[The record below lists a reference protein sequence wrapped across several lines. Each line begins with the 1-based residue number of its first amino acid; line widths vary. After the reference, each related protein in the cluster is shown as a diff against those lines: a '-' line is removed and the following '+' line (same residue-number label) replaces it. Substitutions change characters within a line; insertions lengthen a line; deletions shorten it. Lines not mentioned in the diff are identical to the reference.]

1 MTLTEK
7 QTNVILDALT
17 DKIENLEIWQQIHE
31 EEIDGYKEK
40 ICELEKASEELNEM
54 LYGKK
59 KTNS

>member
-7 QTNVILDALT
+7 QTEIILDALT
-17 DKIENLEIWQQIHE
+17 DKIRDLEIWQQIHE

-40 ICELEKASEELNEM
+40 ISELEQASKELNEM

-59 KTNS
+59 ES

>member
-7 QTNVILDALT
+7 QMEIILNALA
-17 DKIENLEIWQQIHE
+17 DKIENLELWQQIHE

-40 ICELEKASEELNEM
+40 ISELEQASKELNEM

-59 KTNS
+59 ES

>member
-7 QTNVILDALT
+7 QMEIILNALA
-17 DKIENLEIWQQIHE
+17 DKIENLELWQQIHE

-40 ICELEKASEELNEM
+40 ISELEQASKELNEM

-59 KTNS
+59 EA

>member
-7 QTNVILDALT
+7 QTEIILDALT
-17 DKIENLEIWQQIHE
+17 DKIRDLEIWQQIHE

-40 ICELEKASEELNEM
+40 ISELEQTSKEMNEM

-59 KTNS
+59 ES